1 MDKYFLRLRKED
13 FLKFEVHEFPN
24 CLDNGRLW
32 YDVWIYYKVLIYVFT
47 QPLHTRGSLYYT
59 CQSKMSE
66 NTKET
71 TEALL
76 RERIKKLELS
86 LQVVSQHV
94 QNNEELIRRIIKVLN
109 YRIPAIERIAGI
121 FDILIRSGH
130 IKGDIHL

>member
-1 MDKYFLRLRKED
+1 VKIRK
-13 FLKFEVHEFPN
+13 N
-24 CLDNGRLW
+24 YR
-32 YDVWIYYKVLIYVFT
+32 
-47 QPLHTRGSLYYT
+47 
-59 CQSKMSE
+59 
-66 NTKET
+66 
-71 TEALL
+71 ALL
-76 RERIKKLELS
+76 GERIRELELS

>member
-1 MDKYFLRLRKED
+1 
-13 FLKFEVHEFPN
+13 
-24 CLDNGRLW
+24 
-32 YDVWIYYKVLIYVFT
+32 
-47 QPLHTRGSLYYT
+47 
-59 CQSKMSE
+59 MSE

-86 LQVVSQHV
+86 LQVVNQHV

-121 FDILIRSGH
+121 VDILIRSGH

>member
-1 MDKYFLRLRKED
+1 MKIRK
-13 FLKFEVHEFPN
+13 N
-24 CLDNGRLW
+24 YR
-32 YDVWIYYKVLIYVFT
+32 
-47 QPLHTRGSLYYT
+47 
-59 CQSKMSE
+59 
-66 NTKET
+66 
-71 TEALL
+71 ALL
-76 RERIKKLELS
+76 GERIRELELS